1 MTSVSPSPV
10 LDTGPPAGPRPE
22 APLLLDTEPPRPL
35 GFRDQAAFWTNLG
48 VSLIGFQSAAT
59 VLVFNNKDLSVAA
72 SLTAIVLGTVIGALM
87 LGVAAV
93 IGTRTGAPAMAILR
107 GLFGTRLSYLP
118 TVLNIVQCLGWGVFE
133 LTVIAMGADALFKG
147 GPHWVYVVLAGALT
161 TLMTIRPLGSIAV
174 LRRYVAI
181 AVGVAMLFFT
191 VELLRRGV
199 PNPNPGN
206 WTGFLP
212 AVDSVI
218 AVSISF
224 VPLAADYTRH
234 ARTTRSSFWG
244 AFSGYTV
251 SQVWCYVVG
260 LLALLQVGGDPNKI
274 FTTFMGITAG
284 WLFFAVLVLRET
296 DQSFAN
302 VYSTAM
308 SLQNLFP
315 RVDRRFLSV
324 GLGVLVTG
332 LALQVTDFSGYEAFL
347 GLIGA
352 VFVPLSAVL
361 AVDFFF
367 GAGKREGDAAR
378 SASDKGG
385 GGRREEDAARSASD
399 KGGGG
404 RREEGAARSAS
415 DKGGGGRR
423 EGGWDLS
430 EGAPTRWL
438 TLLPWAVGFA
448 VYQLIAPAALTGW
461 MSFWPTFWAKAQNLT
476 HIHPQVWTSASLFS
490 FLVPA
495 LITWAMTP
503 LLRRG
508 R

>member
-1 MTSVSPSPV
+1 VTSTSASTPASDSAVLEPPS
-10 LDTGPPAGPRPE
+10 GGGERPE
-22 APLLLDTEPPRPL
+22 APLVLDTRPPRTL

-48 VSLIGFQSAAT
+48 ISLIGFQSAAT
-59 VLVFNNKDLSVAA
+59 VLVFNNKDLSLAA
-72 SLTAIVLGTVIGALM
+72 SITAIVIGTVIGALM
-87 LGVAAV
+87 LAVAAV
-93 IGTRTGAPAMAILR
+93 IGTRAGAPAMAILR

-118 TVLNIVQCLGWGVFE
+118 TVLNIVQCVGWGVFE
-133 LTVIAMGADALFKG
+133 LTVIAMGADALYG
-147 GPHWVYVVLAGALT
+147 GIPHWVYVVAAGVLT
-161 TLMTIRPLGSIAV
+161 TAMTIRPLGSIAV

-199 PNPNPGN
+199 PDPGHGN

-234 ARTTRSSFWG
+234 AKSSAGSFWG

-251 SQVWCYVVG
+251 SQVWCYIVG
-260 LLALLQVGGDPNKI
+260 LLALVQVGGDPNKI

-284 WLFFAVLVLRET
+284 WVFFSILVLREA

-308 SLQNLFP
+308 SIHNLFP
-315 RVDRRFLSV
+315 RADRRYLTV
-324 GLGVLVTG
+324 GIGALVTVLGLG
-332 LALQVTDFSGYEAFL
+332 VTDFSGYENFL

-367 GAGKREGDAAR
+367 GAG
-378 SASDKGG
+378 
-385 GGRREEDAARSASD
+385 
-399 KGGGG
+399 
-404 RREEGAARSAS
+404 
-415 DKGGGGRR
+415 RR
-423 EGGWDLS
+423 EGGWDMS
-430 EGAPTRWL
+430 QEAPTRWL
-438 TLLPWAVGFA
+438 TLLPWAIGFA
-448 VYQLIAPAALTGW
+448 VYELISPAALTGW
-461 MSFWPTFWAKAQNLT
+461 LQWWPDFWADAQNAT

-495 LITWAMTP
+495 LLTWALTP
-503 LLRRG
+503 LLRKG

>member
-1 MTSVSPSPV
+1 MTSVSPSPSPVIDRAVGSPRAEAPLV
-10 LDTGPPAGPRPE
+10 LDTS
-22 APLLLDTEPPRPL
+22 PPRTL

-59 VLVFNNKDLSVAA
+59 VLVFNGKDLSLAA
-72 SLTAIVLGTVIGALM
+72 SVTAIVVGTVIGSVM
-87 LGVAAV
+87 LGIAAV
-93 IGTRTGAPAMAILR
+93 IGTRAGAPAMAILR

-133 LTVIAMGADALFKG
+133 LTVIAMGADALFGG
-147 GPHWVYVVLAGALT
+147 GPHWLYVVLAGVLT
-161 TLMTIRPLGSIAV
+161 TAMTIRPLGSIAV
-174 LRRYVAI
+174 LRKYVAV
-181 AVGVAMLFFT
+181 AVAVAMLFFT
-191 VELLRRGV
+191 VELLRHGV
-199 PNPNPGN
+199 HDPAPGN

-212 AVDSVI
+212 AVDAVI

-234 ARTTRSSFWG
+234 ATSTRSSFWG

-284 WLFFAVLVLRET
+284 WLFFAVLVLREA

-308 SLQNLFP
+308 SLQNLLP
-315 RVDRRFLSV
+315 RVDRRILTV
-324 GLGVLVTG
+324 GLGALVTF
-332 LALQVTDFSGYEAFL
+332 LALLVTDFSGYYAFL

-361 AVDFFF
+361 AVDFYF
-367 GAGKREGDAAR
+367 GA
-378 SASDKGG
+378 
-385 GGRREEDAARSASD
+385 
-399 KGGGG
+399 
-404 RREEGAARSAS
+404 
-415 DKGGGGRR
+415 GRR

-430 EGAPTRWL
+430 ATAPTRWL

-448 VYQLIAPAALTGW
+448 VYQLIAPAQLTGW
-461 MSFWPTFWAKAQNLT
+461 AGSWPSFWAHAQNAL

-490 FLVPA
+490 FVVPA
-495 LITWAMTP
+495 LISWALTP

-508 R
+508 L

>member
-1 MTSVSPSPV
+1 MTSTSASTPSSPV
-10 LDTGPPAGPRPE
+10 LEPPHPGARAE
-22 APLLLDTEPPRPL
+22 APLLLDTAPPRTL

-48 VSLIGFQSAAT
+48 ISLIGFQSAAT
-59 VLVFNNKDLSVAA
+59 VLVFNNKDLSLAA
-72 SLTAIVLGTVIGALM
+72 SVTAIVVGTVIGSLM
-87 LGVAAV
+87 LAVAAV
-93 IGTRTGAPAMAILR
+93 IGTRAGAPAMAILR

-118 TVLNIVQCLGWGVFE
+118 TVLNIIQCVGWGVYE
-133 LTVIAMGADALFKG
+133 LTVIAMGADALYSG
-147 GPHWVYVVLAGALT
+147 IPHWVYVVAAGVLT
-161 TLMTIRPLGSIAV
+161 TVMTIRPLGAISV

-191 VELLRRGV
+191 VELIRRGV
-199 PNPNPGN
+199 PDPGHGN

-212 AVDSVI
+212 AIDSVI

-234 ARTTRSSFWG
+234 AKSSSSSFWG
-244 AFSGYTV
+244 AFSGYSV

-260 LLALLQVGGDPNKI
+260 LLALVQVGGDPDKI

-284 WLFFAVLVLRET
+284 WVFFSVLVLREA

-308 SLQNLFP
+308 SIHNLFP
-315 RVDRRFLSV
+315 RVDRRYLTV
-324 GLGVLVTG
+324 GIGALVTV
-332 LALQVTDFSGYEAFL
+332 LALGVTDFTGYENFL

-367 GAGKREGDAAR
+367 GAG
-378 SASDKGG
+378 
-385 GGRREEDAARSASD
+385 
-399 KGGGG
+399 
-404 RREEGAARSAS
+404 
-415 DKGGGGRR
+415 RR
-423 EGGWDLS
+423 EGGWDMS

-448 VYQLIAPAALTGW
+448 VYELISPAQLTGW
-461 MSFWPTFWAKAQNLT
+461 GQWWPDFWAHAQNVT
-476 HIHPQVWTSASLFS
+476 GIHPQVWTSASLFS

-495 LITWAMTP
+495 LLTW
-503 LLRRG
+503 R
-508 R
+508 

>member
-1 MTSVSPSPV
+1 VTSVSPSPAPSSSSSSPV
-10 LDTGPPAGPRPE
+10 LEQESPGFRAE
-22 APLLLDTEPPRPL
+22 APLLLDTAPPRTL

-59 VLVFNNKDLSVAA
+59 VLVVNGGNLSVPAA
-72 SLTAIVLGTVIGALM
+72 LTAVVVGTVVGSVM
-87 LGVAAV
+87 LGIAAV
-93 IGTRTGAPAMAILR
+93 IGTRAGAPAMAILR

-133 LTVIAMGADALFKG
+133 LTVIALGADALFGG
-147 GPHWVYVVLAGALT
+147 GPHWLYVLAAGALT
-161 TLMTIRPLGSIAV
+161 TAMTIRPLGAIAV
-174 LRRYVAI
+174 LRKYVAV
-181 AVGVAMLFFT
+181 AVAVAMLFFT

-199 PNPNPGN
+199 PTPVHGS
-206 WTGFLP
+206 WKGFLP
-212 AVDSVI
+212 AVDAVI

-234 ARTTRSSFWG
+234 AKTTRSSFWG
-244 AFSGYTV
+244 AFTGYTL

-260 LLALLQVGGDPNKI
+260 LIALLQVHGDADRI
-274 FTTFMGITAG
+274 FSTFMGLTAG
-284 WLFFAVLVLRET
+284 WLFFAVLVLREA

-308 SLQNLFP
+308 SLQNLVP
-315 RVDRRFLSV
+315 RVDRRILTV
-324 GLGVLVTG
+324 GLGALVTG
-332 LALQVTDFSGYEAFL
+332 LGLLVSDFSAYEAFL

-367 GAGKREGDAAR
+367 GAG
-378 SASDKGG
+378 
-385 GGRREEDAARSASD
+385 
-399 KGGGG
+399 
-404 RREEGAARSAS
+404 
-415 DKGGGGRR
+415 RR

-438 TLLPWAVGFA
+438 PLLPWAVGFV
-448 VYQLIAPAALTGW
+448 VYELISPAELTGW
-461 MSFWPTFWAKAQNLT
+461 GGGWPTFWAHAQNVL
-476 HIHPQVWTSASLFS
+476 HVHPQVWTSASLFS
-490 FLVPA
+490 FVVPA
-495 LITWAMTP
+495 LLTWLLTP
-503 LLRRG
+503 LLRKG